1 MGRLGRVWR
10 RTTGGVVAGVVCL
23 VLAGTGAAVALSGA
37 ATDKGPASERKGPD
51 SVAFEPQVPFDRAR
65 LVVTGPDGFVLERAL
80 DPDGDLSIHAQG
92 LTDGTYT
99 YELEL
104 ARTPPD
110 GAFVEL
116 DEEDENGRRR
126 VLTDEARR
134 AGPYSDRVSGSFTVS
149 GGKVVQPAEE
159 PEAER

>member
-65 LVVTGPDGFVLERAL
+65 LVVTGPDGFVLQRTL
-80 DPDGDLSIHAQG
+80 GPDDDLSVAAQE
-92 LTDGTYT
+92 LADGTYT

-104 ARTPPD
+104 ARTPSED
-110 GAFVEL
+110 AFVEL

-126 VLTDEARR
+126 VLTDEAKR
-134 AGPYSDRVSGSFTVS
+134 AGPYSDRASGSFTVS
-149 GGKVVQPAEE
+149 DGSIVQPAEE
-159 PEAER
+159 PEDER